1 MIDTTTETC
10 RSYLSNHIHFF
21 SYLPST
27 LCIYTP
33 PPQETV
39 YEWLQSLNSC
49 SYNKDKDYFFLRL
62 FSQIAAHEKHRKGCI
77 CCRVVYKSDFFSL
90 KSYWTMIMLPNS
102 MNMHSYR
109 KLMSWDRLINRKEWG
124 FCSNLN
130 TRTLF
135 IHLCDLCLWIVSC
148 AVLASEPWGL
158 WPPWRIKNK

>member
-33 PPQETV
+33 TPQETV

-77 CCRVVYKSDFFSL
+77 CCRVVYKSDVLAWSHTEQWLCSQTIWICTVTVSL
-90 KSYWTMIMLPNS
+90 CPGIDWLIGKSEGSVPIWIHVHY
-102 MNMHSYR
+102 
-109 KLMSWDRLINRKEWG
+109 
-124 FCSNLN
+124 
-130 TRTLF
+130 LF
-135 IHLCDLCLWIVSC
+135 IC
-148 AVLASEPWGL
+148 AICVCESFHVLSLLLSPGGCG
-158 WPPWRIKNK
+158 PMKDKK